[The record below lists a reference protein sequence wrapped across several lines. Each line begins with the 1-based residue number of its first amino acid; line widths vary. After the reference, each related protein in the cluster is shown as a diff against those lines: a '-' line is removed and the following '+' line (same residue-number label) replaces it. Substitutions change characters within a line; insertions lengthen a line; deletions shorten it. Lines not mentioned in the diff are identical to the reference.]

1 MNRDRILYVIPS
13 LEVGG
18 TERQLSALVRGIA
31 GEYEVEIVCTR
42 TEGTLAD
49 ALREHATITSLDLG
63 GGWDLRLPS
72 RLREVI
78 GRLHPVLV
86 HTFMFGFDY
95 PVNVA
100 ARDVG
105 VPVLV
110 SSRRQLA
117 EWKKPRHIRLQRKA
131 NRLVDCIVANS
142 EAVARFAAEQEAL
155 GIERITVI
163 PNGIDLVP
171 ALGAAQEIRLREEC
185 GIPMDARVVGIVA
198 NFSPVKDHALFVKM
212 AAELT
217 RRQRDVHFL
226 MVGDGP
232 LRESIQGQLAQEG
245 LTARCSVLKNVGDA
259 RPFFSLMDVSVLC
272 SRNEGCP
279 NAVMES
285 MAAGTPVVAAAVGG
299 IPELI
304 GNGKTGMLID
314 SRDPA
319 GFADAVAFLLDH
331 EEDRARMGQAAQERC
346 AERFSTAR
354 MLDAYRALYA
364 DLLAVSRRARTGT

>member
-18 TERQLSALVRGIA
+18 TERQLLTLVSGIA
-31 GEYEVEIVCTR
+31 GEYEVDIVCTR
-42 TEGTLAD
+42 AEGALAD
-49 ALREHATITSLDLG
+49 ALREHATITSLGLG

-78 GRLHPVLV
+78 DRLRPAIV

-100 ARDVG
+100 ARDAG

-131 NRLVDCIVANS
+131 NQMVDRVVANS
-142 EAVARFAAEQEAL
+142 EAVARFASEQEAL
-155 GIERITVI
+155 GMERISVI

-171 ALGAAQEIRLREEC
+171 GLGAAQEIRLREEC
-185 GIPMDARVVGIVA
+185 GIPVNARVVGIVA
-198 NFSPVKDHALFVKM
+198 NFSPVKDHALFVRM
-212 AAELT
+212 AAELA
-217 RRQRDVHFL
+217 RRRNDVHFL

-232 LRESIQGQLAQEG
+232 LRESVQEQLAREG
-245 LTARCSVLKNVGDA
+245 LTDRCSVLKNVGDA
-259 RPFFSLMDVSVLC
+259 RPLFSLMDVSVLC

-285 MAAGTPVVAAAVGG
+285 MAAGTPVVASEVGG

-304 GNGKTGMLID
+304 ENGRTGYLVD
-314 SRDPA
+314 SRDPFE
-319 GFADAVAFLLDH
+319 FANAVTSLLED
-331 EEDRARMGQAAQERC
+331 EENRASMGEAAQERC

-354 MLDAYRALYA
+354 MLDAYRALYTA
-364 DLLAVSRRARTGT
+364 LLVVSRRARTGT